1 MTDVAQVA
9 KNIQTRT
16 HDDGFAWLNRNSN
29 LKQTIQDFNNL
40 SPEERN
46 QVVSRLSDADLKE
59 LADDVNATG
68 LGGANGLSADEKRE
82 LFNTLATGLNGEQLG
97 RLAKAF
103 DSRDD
108 VMALG
113 KAVAQ
118 HADSDAK
125 IGFVKEMGPRTE
137 NKDSDW
143 GITLSFQF
151 LGWPGLPV
159 AAWSEHG
166 DKEAEAILEVLG
178 SMGNDPTAFDQAV
191 QSLDESVLH
200 EVAQAGINQLTTH
213 DSFSLNR
220 VRHDSKQLTALL
232 DAAAKSNDPAVKARV
247 FDAGAA
253 ALQSMRDNT
262 KFPVASVGTDAQA
275 KQVTDKLTTLLNS
288 DVRGITHELNQHDQY
303 GKGLSTYTS
312 EVLRDGEKG
321 QAVLGN
327 QLAELQGKGAPG
339 NPTATEFFEQQVPGT
354 TGAPYYQ
361 NAESLGYYTGAL
373 RNGLQAQNADA
384 TATGGMVKGI
394 MGAAISA
401 LSLGRAGGSTTF
413 LTNTMVDA
421 VVNSANGDRTRLGQA
436 LQDLAVPVD
445 ANGQRYE
452 GPATSTFDATL
463 SRVRAG

>member
-29 LKQTIQDFNNL
+29 LKQTIQDFKNL

-118 HADSDAK
+118 HADSDTK
-125 IGFVKEMGPRTE
+125 IGFIKEMAPRTAD
-137 NKDSDW
+137 KDSNTT
-143 GITLSFQF
+143 II
-151 LGWPGLPV
+151 PGAGSLN
-159 AAWSEHG
+159 ERG

-178 SMGNDPTAFDQAV
+178 SMGNDPAAFDKAV
-191 QSLDESVLH
+191 KSLDESALH
-200 EVAQAGINQLTTH
+200 EVARAGINQLTNTTMYSITVSH
-213 DSFSLNR
+213 DP
-220 VRHDSKQLTALL
+220 KQLNALL

-401 LSLGRAGGSTTF
+401 LSLGRAGGSATF

>member
-29 LKQTIQDFNNL
+29 LKQTIQDFKNL

-46 QVVSRLSDADLKE
+46 QVASRLSDADLKA
-59 LADDVNATG
+59 LADDVNAIG
-68 LGGANGLSADEKRE
+68 LGGANGLSADEKRD

-118 HADSDAK
+118 HADSDTKVDFIKALA
-125 IGFVKEMGPRTE
+125 PQAAD
-137 NKDSDW
+137 KDFDADF
-143 GITLSFQF
+143 T
-151 LGWPGLPV
+151 PG
-159 AAWSEHG
+159 ASWNEHG

-200 EVAQAGINQLTTH
+200 EVAQAGINQHTTH

-232 DAAAKSNDPAVKARV
+232 DAAAKSSDPAVKARV

-253 ALQSMRDNT
+253 SLQSMRDNT
-262 KFPVASVGTDAQA
+262 KFPAVGIGTDAQA
-275 KQVTDKLTTLLNS
+275 KQVTNKLTTLLNS

-354 TGAPYYQ
+354 SGAPYYQ

-384 TATGGMVKGI
+384 TANGGMVKGI

-401 LSLGRAGGSTTF
+401 LSLGRAGGSATF